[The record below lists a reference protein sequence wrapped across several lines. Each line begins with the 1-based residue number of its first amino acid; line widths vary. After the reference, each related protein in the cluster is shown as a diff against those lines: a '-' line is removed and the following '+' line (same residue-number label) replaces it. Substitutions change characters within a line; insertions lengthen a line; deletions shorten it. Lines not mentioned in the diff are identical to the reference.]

1 VRWWW
6 ISIILLCVVL
16 ARSAENRCSV
26 YEFQSIVL
34 MAHDPTERHKLAVQW
49 LRESGNRCSP
59 QQLMYIQNRRAEWLG
74 TADSLQIQNMINAL
88 LEK

>member
-1 VRWWW
+1 M
-6 ISIILLCVVL
+6 LCVVL

-26 YEFQSIVL
+26 FELQSIVF

-49 LRESGNRCSP
+49 LKENGNKCSY
-59 QQLMYIQNRRAEWLG
+59 QQLVYIQNRRSEWLG
-74 TADSLQIQNMINAL
+74 TADSLQIQNMINLL

>member
-26 YEFQSIVL
+26 FELQSIVL

-49 LRESGNRCSP
+49 LKENGNKCSY
-59 QQLMYIQNRRAEWLG
+59 QQLVYIQNRRSEWLG